1 MDRIKFLQTKKL
13 LKELDYIQSDY
24 DYKNE
29 IVSEADSQFIININ
43 TFLENYPELKEIYN
57 DRIDNQIINNI
68 ESKIN
73 LDINRVNEEEIIS
86 EDKPKHIKK
95 IYREIVKLTHPDIVN
110 DKLLNEY
117 YINATDL
124 YNHNNE
130 VGIYKICMD
139 LNIDKYLD
147 EIDSKLIEE
156 QIGNLKNRIAFL
168 ENTLTWMWLNTDNE
182 NDKQELLIK
191 YIRAR
196 LQ

>member
-29 IVSEADSQFIININ
+29 VISEADSQFILNIN
-43 TFLENYPELKEIYN
+43 MFLEKYPKLKEIYN
-57 DRIDNQIINNI
+57 NRTDSQIINKI

-73 LDINRVNEEEIIS
+73 LNINDDLIMS
-86 EDKPKHIKK
+86 ENKPLHIKK
-95 IYREIVKLTHPDIVN
+95 IYREIVKLTHPDIVS
-110 DKLLNEY
+110 DKILNEY
-117 YINATDL
+117 YISATDL

-168 ENTLTWMWLNTDNE
+168 ENTLAWMWLNAEDETY
-182 NDKQELLIK
+182 KQELLIK

>member
-29 IVSEADSQFIININ
+29 VISEADSQFILNIN
-43 TFLENYPELKEIYN
+43 MFLEKYPELKEIYN
-57 DRIDNQIINNI
+57 NRTDSQIINKI

-73 LDINRVNEEEIIS
+73 LNINDDLIMS
-86 EDKPKHIKK
+86 ENKPLHIKK
-95 IYREIVKLTHPDIVN
+95 IYREIVKLTHPDIVS
-110 DKLLNEY
+110 DKILNEY
-117 YINATDL
+117 YISATDL

-168 ENTLTWMWLNTDNE
+168 ENTLAWMWLNAEDETY
-182 NDKQELLIK
+182 KQELLIK